1 MHDNLID
8 YNRVDTHDSVDR
20 STDFI
25 EFHDCIGKLAP
36 DNIIP
41 IYENYTPDV
50 VYTIGITV
58 YKRANFLK
66 QCVESAVSQSSS
78 MSFEVIVVDDDPT
91 KGNDVEKVMNDYKH
105 HPLVSY
111 YKKRTNEGLMGNMNR
126 CISMA
131 RGSWVLLIH
140 DDDWLFPNYLQAIDK
155 YRIAHSRSKIFV
167 PSHTTY
173 YFGKFVE
180 TKSKLREWICRVKR
194 CWHITPKDFV
204 NGTCATPTGALYH
217 KQTFLDSGGFNA
229 DYGMAADYCFF
240 ARFVHQHEALR
251 VNDQLFNYR
260 WAENE
265 SLNPTTILNF
275 KKLNHYIAVYLLS
288 KTLNMPDWIVSSYEG
303 ERLFRDFHG
312 DVAEMHKVM
321 PPDEVEYYV
330 SRRRSIV
337 FRTLNTILKMLTFIG

>member
-1 MHDNLID
+1 
-8 YNRVDTHDSVDR
+8 
-20 STDFI
+20 
-25 EFHDCIGKLAP
+25 
-36 DNIIP
+36 
-41 IYENYTPDV
+41 
-50 VYTIGITV
+50 
-58 YKRANFLK
+58 
-66 QCVESAVSQSSS
+66 
-78 MSFEVIVVDDDPT
+78 
-91 KGNDVEKVMNDYKH
+91 MNEYKH

-155 YRIAHSRSKIFV
+155 YRIAHPRCKIFV

-240 ARFVHQHEALR
+240 ARFVHQHEVIR
-251 VNDQLFNYR
+251 INDQLFNYR

-312 DVAEMHKVM
+312 DIAEMHKVM